1 MSSPHPPHAHHNHD
15 AAAAAPKLTDPVC
28 GMNVKPDTPHRLT
41 HDGAEVLFCSAGCKT
56 KFAADP
62 AKYTKAAAASCCS
75 AHAGHDAHAMHG
87 APAVDPAS
95 VPAGTQ
101 WTCPMHPE
109 IVRDGP
115 GSCPICGMALEP
127 MTPSADDGDNPEL
140 ADMTRRFWISAGLS
154 VPLLALEMG
163 GHAGFLPS
171 FLHGGLNQWLQLA
184 LAAPV
189 VLWAGWPFF
198 ERGWNSIRTRN
209 LNMFTLIA
217 LGVGVAFAYSLFAML
232 LPGLIPAGFRTEM
245 GVPVYFEPAA
255 IITTLVLLGQVL
267 ELRARSR
274 TSHAIRALLKLTPD
288 TARRVGADGREE
300 DVLLDMVRAGDRLRV
315 RPGERVPVDGVVVE
329 GSSAVDESMLTG
341 EPIPVEKE
349 KGAKLAGGTLNGRG
363 SFIME
368 AQRVGAETLLA
379 RIVQMVAQAQRSRAP
394 IQRLADQVSAWFV
407 PTVIAIAFIAALVW
421 GAVGPE
427 PRLSYALLTAVGV
440 LIIACPCALGLAT
453 PMSIMVGVG
462 RAAQAGVLVRDAAA
476 LETLEKVDTLIVDK
490 TGTLTEG
497 KPVFIRATSTAG
509 DWKNVLAVAAS
520 LEAGSEHPLAT
531 AIIAGATQSGAVI
544 RPVAK
549 FNAISGKGIEGE
561 IEGALYVLGNE
572 DLMTDRGIE
581 IAAVRD
587 AAEEARVKDG
597 ATVMFL
603 ADASKL
609 LGYVVVADPIK
620 ESAGAALD
628 MLRRAGVRVIMAT
641 GDAPGTALAVGR
653 KLGFVESDIRANVK
667 PEHKAE
673 LVSELKA
680 AGRRVAMAGD
690 GINDA
695 PALATADVGIA
706 MGTGA
711 DVAMESAGVTLVKG
725 DLTGVARALKLS
737 VATMRNIRQNL
748 WLSFVYN
755 GAGVPIAAGVLYP
768 ALGWTLSP
776 QLASLAMALSSV
788 SVIVNA
794 LRLGRVQL

>member
-1 MSSPHPPHAHHNHD
+1 
-15 AAAAAPKLTDPVC
+15 
-28 GMNVKPDTPHRLT
+28 
-41 HDGAEVLFCSAGCKT
+41 
-56 KFAADP
+56 
-62 AKYTKAAAASCCS
+62 
-75 AHAGHDAHAMHG
+75 
-87 APAVDPAS
+87 
-95 VPAGTQ
+95 
-101 WTCPMHPE
+101 
-109 IVRDGP
+109 
-115 GSCPICGMALEP
+115 
-127 MTPSADDGDNPEL
+127 
-140 ADMTRRFWISAGLS
+140 
-154 VPLLALEMG
+154 
-163 GHAGFLPS
+163 
-171 FLHGGLNQWLQLA
+171 
-184 LAAPV
+184 
-189 VLWAGWPFF
+189 
-198 ERGWNSIRTRN
+198 
-209 LNMFTLIA
+209 
-217 LGVGVAFAYSLFAML
+217 
-232 LPGLIPAGFRTEM
+232 
-245 GVPVYFEPAA
+245 
-255 IITTLVLLGQVL
+255 
-267 ELRARSR
+267 
-274 TSHAIRALLKLTPD
+274 
-288 TARRVGADGREE
+288 
-300 DVLLDMVRAGDRLRV
+300 
-315 RPGERVPVDGVVVE
+315 
-329 GSSAVDESMLTG
+329 
-341 EPIPVEKE
+341 
-349 KGAKLAGGTLNGRG
+349 
-363 SFIME
+363 
-368 AQRVGAETLLA
+368 
-379 RIVQMVAQAQRSRAP
+379 
-394 IQRLADQVSAWFV
+394 
-407 PTVIAIAFIAALVW
+407 VW
-421 GAVGPE
+421 GAIGPE

-440 LIIACPCALGLAT
+440 LIIACPCALGLAA

-509 DWKNVLAVAAS
+509 DWKDVLAAAAS

-549 FNAISGKGIEGE
+549 FNAVSGKGIEGE

-572 DLMTDRGIE
+572 DLMADRGID
-581 IAAVRD
+581 IAVVRD

-628 MLRRAGVRVIMAT
+628 ALRRAGVRVIMAT

-653 KLGFVESDIRANVK
+653 RLGFVEADIRANVK

-673 LVSELKA
+673 LISELKA

-748 WLSFVYN
+748 WLSFIYN